1 MWQYIKLFKTSYL
14 RKAMLKAWVIAAG
27 VTIIVIIT
35 TGNIYSTSQAKLL
48 LESVQQASL
57 YYGSAVVTAAATIL
71 ALMLTILSLAHG
83 KLEDP
88 DKDVF
93 VRLRAITTLC
103 VVSFIQSIVL
113 LLVVSFPVQKFE
125 NVDGEWFRYGYYAV
139 TIWNGMLAANM
150 IGTILILSGIAKGV
164 IGSLSPDFDK
174 EGKETSESEQERSDS
189 E

>member
-1 MWQYIKLFKTSYL
+1 MWKYIQLFKTSYL
-14 RKAMLKAWVIAAG
+14 RKAMLKAWVIALG

-48 LESVQQASL
+48 LEAVQKASL

-71 ALMLTILSLAHG
+71 ALMLTILSLTYSN
-83 KLEDP
+83 LDDP
-88 DKDVF
+88 EKELF

-103 VVSFIQSIVL
+103 VVSFIQSIIL

-150 IGTILILSGIAKGV
+150 IGTILILGGIARGV

-174 EGKETSESEQERSDS
+174 KGEEKDKSEE
-189 E
+189 